1 MAIQSTPMENKGLEI
16 KDLVTIGIFTAL
28 FFIFELIGSIPFA
41 PNPALTFY
49 QPFGIALLCGPIFL
63 LMTAKVPKFG
73 AITILGIVNGIIWFV
88 MGMHWAMD
96 LGYVIMGAAA
106 DLVAWTGK
114 HKSVKMNILAYA
126 LFCTGPGGVLI
137 AYAADPAGWAS
148 TMLSK
153 GLSQEYVDSMAAAV
167 PGGMIAGVFLGTLA
181 IALISGILGRAML
194 KKQFE
199 KAGITK

>member
-1 MAIQSTPMENKGLEI
+1 MASSSASLDKRGLTV
-16 KDLVTIGIFTAL
+16 KDLVTTGIFTAL

-49 QPFGIALLCGPIFL
+49 QPLGIALLCGPIFL

-73 AITILGIVNGIIWFV
+73 AITILGVVNGIIWFV

-96 LGYVIMGAAA
+96 LGYVVMGLVA
-106 DLVAWTGK
+106 DLIAQIGN
-114 HKSVKMNILAYA
+114 HKSVKLNILAYA
-126 LFCTGPGGVLI
+126 LFCIGPGGVLI
-137 AYAADPAGWAS
+137 AYAANPAAWAS

-153 GLSQEYVDSMAAAV
+153 GLSQEYVDSMAASV
-167 PGGMIAGVFLGTLA
+167 PGGMIAGVFLGTLVIA
-181 IALISGILGRAML
+181 IISGLVGRAML

-199 KAGITK
+199 KAGITA